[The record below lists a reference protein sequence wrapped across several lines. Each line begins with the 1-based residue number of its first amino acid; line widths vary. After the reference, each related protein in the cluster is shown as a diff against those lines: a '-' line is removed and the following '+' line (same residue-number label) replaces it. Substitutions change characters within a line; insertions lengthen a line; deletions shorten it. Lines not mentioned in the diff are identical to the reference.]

1 MSDGLAARIV
11 QLHVAL
17 DRADLPHA
25 FGGAIALGY
34 CTEEPR
40 GTKDIDVNIFVG
52 VDRLDEVLAALPRGL
67 AASAIERLQLTRD
80 GQSRLWWDQTPVDVF
95 LSNVP
100 FHDHAQAGLRR
111 VPFVDVPD
119 LPVLACAD
127 LAVFK
132 AFFARPKDALDVATM
147 IEAGS
152 VDRAR
157 LETTVVAMLGEKE
170 RERFFA
176 RVDDALAG

>member
-1 MSDGLAARIV
+1 MTNGLAARIV
-11 QLHVAL
+11 QLHAAL
-17 DRADLPHA
+17 ERAGLPHA

-34 CTEEPR
+34 CVEEPR
-40 GTKDIDVNIFVG
+40 GTKDIDVNVFVG
-52 VDRLDEVLAALPRGL
+52 VDRLDELLAALPAGIEV
-67 AASAIERLQLTRD
+67 SDVERLQLSRD
-80 GQSRLWWDQTPVDVF
+80 AQSRLWWHGTPVDVF

-100 FHDHAQAGLRR
+100 FHDHAEASRRR

-119 LPVLACAD
+119 LPVLSCAD

-132 AFFARPKDALDVATM
+132 AFFARPKDALDVAMM
-147 IEAGS
+147 ITAGA
-152 VDRAR
+152 VDRRR
-157 LETTVVAMLGEKE
+157 LQQTVTAMLGDKE